1 MRWAYAVRAVDSTL
15 QRPGVIFELARP
27 PGARV
32 RPRRAIGKTVAIH
45 GDADGFRWLVGERIL
60 REQRRHGIGV
70 VQHAEHERLGIA
82 AAAITEEQEPELEIH
97 AGLMRRD
104 ERRRPIEPAGFVAKL
119 VGSPRDAVVGALE
132 DRLAPDERHARE

>member
-1 MRWAYAVRAVDSTL
+1 MSRAYAVRSVDSTL
-15 QRPGVIFELARP
+15 QWPGVILELSRP
-27 PGARV
+27 PGTRV
-32 RPRRAIGKTVAIH
+32 PPRRAIRKTVAID
-45 GDADGFRWLVGERIL
+45 GDADGFGWLVGERIL

-70 VQHAEHERLGIA
+70 AQHAKHQRLGIA

-132 DRLAPDERHARE
+132 DRLAPH